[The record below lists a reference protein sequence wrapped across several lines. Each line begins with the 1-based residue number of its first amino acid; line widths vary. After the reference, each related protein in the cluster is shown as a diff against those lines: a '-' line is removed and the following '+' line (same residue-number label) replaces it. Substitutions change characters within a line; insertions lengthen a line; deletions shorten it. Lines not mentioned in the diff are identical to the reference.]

1 MVALMYG
8 ARQRIVITTPYF
20 IPDEP
25 FLQAMRAAV
34 QRGIEVHLVV
44 VSHQSDQLLV
54 NLAQKSYY
62 DELLDAG
69 VRIHLYEGRFLHAKH
84 LSIDDCVAM
93 IGSSNMDIRA
103 FALNSEVSVLIYD
116 SSVVARLRQ
125 VQERYFAKIH
135 LLSQEEWDR
144 RPRWAQF
151 AQNIA
156 RLADSFL

>member
-8 ARQRIVITTPYF
+8 ARQRIAITTLYS

-25 FLQAMRAAV
+25 FLQATRAAV
-34 QRGIEVHLVV
+34 QRGIKVHLV

-84 LSIDDCVAM
+84 LGIDDCVAM
-93 IGSSNMDIRA
+93 IGSSNMDIRS

-116 SSVVARLRQ
+116 SGVVARLRQ
-125 VQERYFAKIH
+125 VQERYFAKSH

-144 RPRWAQF
+144 RP
-151 AQNIA
+151 
-156 RLADSFL
+156 L